1 MRIEE
6 ATYVALRMGAGFL
19 FILHGL
25 QKTFGLFGGLGGKP
39 AALGSLMGVAG
50 VIELVGGAL
59 LIIGLFAR
67 PIAALLAVEMLVAFL
82 KVHMPRGGWPLQNG
96 GELPILY
103 ALVFLFLAANG
114 AGRTSVDAWRRRRRT
129 RTLRDV
135 VTGVRRR
142 VASM

>member
-50 VIELVGGAL
+50 AIELVGGAL
-59 LIIGLFAR
+59 LIIGLFA
-67 PIAALLAVEMLVAFL
+67 AATQA
-82 KVHMPRGGWPLQNG
+82 GWC
-96 GELPILY
+96 
-103 ALVFLFLAANG
+103 
-114 AGRTSVDAWRRRRRT
+114 
-129 RTLRDV
+129 
-135 VTGVRRR
+135 R
-142 VASM
+142 VPDWQPFVPE